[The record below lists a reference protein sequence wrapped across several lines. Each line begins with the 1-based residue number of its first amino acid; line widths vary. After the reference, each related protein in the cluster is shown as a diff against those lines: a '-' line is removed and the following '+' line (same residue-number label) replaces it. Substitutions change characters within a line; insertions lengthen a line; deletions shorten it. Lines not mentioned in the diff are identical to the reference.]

1 MKMESDKKKEA
12 INTSLDFFISKG
24 LLGTTTRD
32 LSNAMKLQGSG
43 LYYYFSSKEDAI
55 ITCAEEAAHRL
66 ETILIIPALEETSNP
81 EQMINHIIVAADKM
95 APTMKFFVQVC
106 AMPEYQKSM
115 HPVLDRLTQG
125 YENYSLRFANKI
137 GCTVEEITPYV
148 YMCITAMSNYMLF
161 GESAY
166 IVPQLELVKKKLDEL
181 LKK

>member
-55 ITCAEEAAHRL
+55 I
-66 ETILIIPALEETSNP
+66 
-81 EQMINHIIVAADKM
+81 NHIIVAADKM

-106 AMPEYQKSM
+106 AMPEYQKNM

-125 YENYSLRFANKI
+125 YENYSLRFADKI
-137 GCTVEEITPYV
+137 GCTVEEINPYV
-148 YMCITAMSNYMLF
+148 YMCITAISNYMLF

-166 IVPQLELVKKKLDEL
+166 IVPQLELVKKKLTEL